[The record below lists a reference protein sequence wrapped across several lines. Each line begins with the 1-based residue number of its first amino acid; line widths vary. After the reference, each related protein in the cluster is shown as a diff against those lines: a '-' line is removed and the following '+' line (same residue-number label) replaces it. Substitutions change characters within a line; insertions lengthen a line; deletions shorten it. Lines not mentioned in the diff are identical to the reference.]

1 MIVTPAPGARV
12 RVRLAEEPARL
23 ERVVGVGEWVPSFCR
38 KEAARRSP
46 SRPEDEVSRHSV
58 SQPALRL
65 ECWSLHA
72 SVTRG
77 SGCRT
82 GRGAKAQRTQIRT
95 KRGGASRSWEEGADA
110 STGDP
115 GAGRRRDSGVE
126 NNEIRSW
133 GQNAELSVGFSR

>member
-1 MIVTPAPGARV
+1 MPWAVIVTPAPGARV

-133 GQNAELSVGFSR
+133 GGTRS